1 MTCHLKSHL
10 TQYNPY
16 SVIFLKKKKKKKK
29 IIVLIATKSITM
41 D

>member
-16 SVIFLKKKKKKKK
+16 SVIFFIKKKEEEEDNC
-29 IIVLIATKSITM
+29 T
-41 D
+41 DCD